1 MRNMMV
7 KQRRINKKGSE
18 NQLPFLL
25 REGETYMYITAD
37 TIITAAGVFGA
48 LLTISTLIYKVV
60 QWLQEQKKQS
70 KAIAEINDEMCLL
83 TYAVLACLKGI
94 QEQGCNGPVS
104 DAVEKVEK
112 HLNQKAHKDY
122 SG

>member
-1 MRNMMV
+1 MV
-7 KQRRINKKGSE
+7 KQMRINKKGSE

-25 REGETYMYITAD
+25 RGGETFMYITAD

-48 LLTISTLIYKVV
+48 LLTISTLFYKVV
-60 QWLQEQKKQS
+60 QWLQEQ
-70 KAIAEINDEMCLL
+70 
-83 TYAVLACLKGI
+83 
-94 QEQGCNGPVS
+94 GCNGPVN
-104 DAVEKVEK
+104 DAVGKVEK